1 LKGKAFCPICG
12 KTDEELFSG
21 LCRSCFIEELNLI
34 TVPNEIQ
41 LTTCTQCG
49 SIQKK
54 GRWCDSDLIIEEQSA
69 EAILEHVEVNEIVS
83 NAQIVPEIKNIRGSI
98 LEFLVKVTGQVLGK
112 EVSQEFQ
119 VKVKVDKN
127 VCNECSKYA
136 SGYYEAVIQLRADER
151 SLSLEEIEIAD
162 EDLRSHLEKLSME
175 NRMAYISNRAQIKE
189 GIDYYIGSYKAAR
202 KLTESL
208 KNKLGGIINESPRL
222 MGFDKSAGKNLYRIW
237 ILLRLPNF
245 QMGDFVKYNKAI
257 TQVTGYDG
265 NKIYL
270 VDLSSSERV
279 SIPWKSVGKLEVV
292 ARNDEIKKVMIS
304 ARTPKSVQILH
315 PDTYQPVDI
324 DLHEESPHI
333 TIGKEIEVVEIN
345 NVFYLLG

>member
-1 LKGKAFCPICG
+1 MRIN
-12 KTDEELFSG
+12 S
-21 LCRSCFIEELNLI
+21 
-34 TVPNEIQ
+34 
-41 LTTCTQCG
+41 
-49 SIQKK
+49 KK

-257 TQVTGYDG
+257 TQVTGYDS

-292 ARNDEIKKVMIS
+292 ARNDEIKKS
-304 ARTPKSVQILH
+304 
-315 PDTYQPVDI
+315 
-324 DLHEESPHI
+324 
-333 TIGKEIEVVEIN
+333 
-345 NVFYLLG
+345 

>member
-1 LKGKAFCPICG
+1 
-12 KTDEELFSG
+12 
-21 LCRSCFIEELNLI
+21 
-34 TVPNEIQ
+34 
-41 LTTCTQCG
+41 
-49 SIQKK
+49 
-54 GRWCDSDLIIEEQSA
+54 
-69 EAILEHVEVNEIVS
+69 
-83 NAQIVPEIKNIRGSI
+83 
-98 LEFLVKVTGQVLGK
+98 
-112 EVSQEFQ
+112 
-119 VKVKVDKN
+119 
-127 VCNECSKYA
+127 
-136 SGYYEAVIQLRADER
+136 
-151 SLSLEEIEIAD
+151 
-162 EDLRSHLEKLSME
+162 
-175 NRMAYISNRAQIKE
+175 MAYISNRAQIKE

-208 KNKLGGIINESPRL
+208 KNKLGGIIKRISRL

-304 ARTPKSVQILH
+304 ARTPRSVQILH